1 MPETV
6 TDRYG
11 VPLPLDV
18 LLDAIEERY
27 GAEVRAELEAIYA
40 TARQRYARADRL
52 LQFEREVSRASRTP
66 VTMDAG
72 RLAYRQAAL
81 ADPQAYIDGLIDPPE
96 GRKPKRG
103 EGA

>member
-18 LLDAIEERY
+18 LLAAIEARY
-27 GAEVRAELEAIYA
+27 GSQARTELEAIYA
-40 TARQRYARADRL
+40 TARQRYARAERL
-52 LQFEREVSRASRTP
+52 TQFERDLARASRTP

-81 ADPQAYIDGLIDPPE
+81 ADPVAYIDGKIDPPE

-103 EGA
+103 D